1 MRKAGRCGNVGV
13 VVRTAMLWYYVS
25 DRQERL
31 AVPEDQL
38 VALAGSG
45 VLRPTTL
52 VWQKGMPAWVSAG
65 EVKPEIFQDGPGQ
78 HTGSAVASAE
88 SGGLVAE
95 LARTLRGYAGW
106 VEVSGWLHGATGV
119 VCVAVGTAI
128 GYFAWLKPERLT
140 EWGKRVPPLLRPVM
154 EHPWATVGGLALA
167 ALLLLFMAAQ
177 LIGGAARARRAE
189 QLGSREELRIALR
202 SMGSFFRST
211 VLTLLLGLL
220 LLAGALLYFY
230 RPVKTSGPPAP
241 EPAAAPKERVTI

>member
-1 MRKAGRCGNVGV
+1 MRKAGRCGTGGV
-13 VVRTAMLWYYVS
+13 VVRTGMLWYYVS

-38 VALAGSG
+38 LALAGSG

-65 EVKPEIFQDGPGQ
+65 EVKPELFSSAPGRQ
-78 HTGSAVASAE
+78 ADPAVESAE

-119 VCVAVGTAI
+119 ACVAVGTAI
-128 GYFAWLKPERLT
+128 GYFAWLKPDRLT

-154 EHPWATVGGLALA
+154 EHPWATVGGLALV

-241 EPAAAPKERVTI
+241 ETAPAPKERVTI